1 MMSDTNQT
9 FSELV
14 EPLKKLEKVDTTE
27 VYYESNI
34 ELCHA
39 HHRGYIRAI
48 ADVSRFMRVN
58 GYNVAWLTDLIK
70 DLQHYE
76 NDSFKR
82 DILELWANETTK
94 LRA

>member
-1 MMSDTNQT
+1 MSNIKQT
-9 FSELV
+9 FADLV
-14 EPLKKLEKVDTTE
+14 EPLKKLEEVDTTE

-39 HHRGYIRAI
+39 HHRGYNRAI

-76 NDSFKR
+76 DDSFRR
-82 DILELWANETTK
+82 DTLELCVNGTVK
-94 LRA
+94 PRP